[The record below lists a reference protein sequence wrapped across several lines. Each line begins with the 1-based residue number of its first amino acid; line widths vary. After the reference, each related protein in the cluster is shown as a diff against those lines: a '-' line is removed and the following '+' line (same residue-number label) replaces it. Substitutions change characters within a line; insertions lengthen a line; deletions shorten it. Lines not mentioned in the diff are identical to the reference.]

1 MAQGDSLFHAQLMQ
15 APQVLA
21 EDALVVEGLEPEGQ
35 AHQLLEY
42 HFLEPFIGGGLDGA
56 LSGWTNWWISWRICH
71 GSKEGL
77 ASDAEPSA
85 FAAAG
90 TEAFGSS
97 LHSGR
102 FAAAL
107 PQPLVR
113 TPQDDPLAATTES
126 KEADDPAAW
135 VLLVLASPDLGNGV

>member
-1 MAQGDSLFHAQLMQ
+1 MG
-15 APQVLA
+15 
-21 EDALVVEGLEPEGQ
+21 LVDGL
-35 AHQLLEY
+35 
-42 HFLEPFIGGGLDGA
+42 IGGLAGA
-56 LSGWTNWWISWRICH
+56 FVTAG
-71 GSKEGL
+71 GAAL

-90 TEAFGSS
+90 TDAFGSS

-113 TPQDDPLAATTES
+113 TPQDDPLASTTES

-135 VLLVLASPDLGNGV
+135 VLLVLASPLGEGVLFGILVMGYE